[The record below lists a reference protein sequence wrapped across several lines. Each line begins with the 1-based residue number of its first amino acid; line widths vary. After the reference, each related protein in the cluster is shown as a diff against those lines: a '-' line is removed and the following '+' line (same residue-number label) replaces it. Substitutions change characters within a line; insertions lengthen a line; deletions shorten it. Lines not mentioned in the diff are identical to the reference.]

1 MTADDDEAR
10 WLLEEEPT
18 AAVTPLRS
26 VRAVNEASADDTGTA
41 EQQTPEEPAIET
53 EPAVKSGTQEAIDT
67 LLRGRE
73 TVPDSPPTKR
83 KKKAS
88 VPSWDEILFGSRKPE

>member
-18 AAVTPLRS
+18 GVVTQLRS
-26 VRAVNEASADDTGTA
+26 VRTSRRRAESTTRTLPRPSGDESADRCREKT
-41 EQQTPEEPAIET
+41 
-53 EPAVKSGTQEAIDT
+53 GTQEAIEM
-67 LLRGRE
+67 LQRGRE

>member
-18 AAVTPLRS
+18 AEVTPLRS
-26 VRAVNEASADDTGTA
+26 LRSVDEAADADAGTA
-41 EQQTPEEPAIET
+41 AEQPAPEPEADT
-53 EPAVKSGTQEAIDT
+53 EPPRKSGTQEAIDT

-73 TVPDSPPTKR
+73 TVPDAPPTKR